1 MSGEEKRLQVGKG
14 RRTPESLRDAVIN
27 VRIHYHEQVIEQED
41 FSLVDAAPLTSVWI
55 GNLKQLTAA
64 H

>member
-1 MSGEEKRLQVGKG
+1 MKTRCG
-14 RRTPESLRDAVIN
+14 
-27 VRIHYHEQVIEQED
+27 YHQQVIEQED

-64 H
+64 HQPPVRHGEHLGDTHTRVR